1 MKTGIFFLLIPLLWV
16 GTADISRAA
25 DEAVPAPVESTEPA
39 IKNIT
44 LSAEQAR
51 LAGIVVKP
59 LVPRIQT
66 RQIYAPGEILA
77 NGYTSSLVSPRV
89 DSVVVRRNAGLG
101 DRVKKGQPL
110 VTLFSE
116 TVAEAQAAFRVA
128 DSEWRRVK
136 KLGRKSIGEKRYVL
150 AQTT

>member
-1 MKTGIFFLLIPLLWV
+1 M
-16 GTADISRAA
+16 
-25 DEAVPAPVESTEPA
+25 
-39 IKNIT
+39 
-44 LSAEQAR
+44 
-51 LAGIVVKP
+51 KP